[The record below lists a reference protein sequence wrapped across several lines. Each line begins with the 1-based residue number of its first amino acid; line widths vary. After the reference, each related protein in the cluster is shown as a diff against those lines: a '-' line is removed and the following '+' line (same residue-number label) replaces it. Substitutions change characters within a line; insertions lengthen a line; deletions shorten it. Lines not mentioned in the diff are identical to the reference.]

1 MLFLIAVL
9 ILAAYWWYTKRHRN
23 SSFVDLNSAH
33 ALDPDEVQLLVARV
47 PANLKKLTVMGDAG
61 CEYDAFV
68 GGLSVIDKPIVG
80 GTANLTRLG
89 KEELIVVQKKNI
101 TLERA
106 IVPSVVRFH

>member
-1 MLFLIAVL
+1 MLLLVAVL
-9 ILAAYWWYTKRHRN
+9 IFAAYWWFTMRGK
-23 SSFVDLNSAH
+23 SSVVDLTSAH

-68 GGLSVIDKPIVG
+68 GGHSVIDKPITG
-80 GTANLTRLG
+80 GTANLTRSG